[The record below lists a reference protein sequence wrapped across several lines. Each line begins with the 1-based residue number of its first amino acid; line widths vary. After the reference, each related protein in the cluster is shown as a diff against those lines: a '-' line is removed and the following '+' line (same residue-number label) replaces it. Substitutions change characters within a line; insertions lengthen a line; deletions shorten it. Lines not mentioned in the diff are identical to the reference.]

1 MKEVIIAGEKYLDF
15 TKIPEVRDMP
25 NLLEVQRDSYNWFL
39 REGMRDLISTVSPIE
54 DMAGQA
60 TVELLDYRLG
70 DPTNHEDVC
79 RERDL
84 TYQAP
89 LRMLCRLVIKD
100 QETGGILEAKEQEVY
115 LGEFPIMTDTAT
127 FIVNGAERVLVSQ
140 LIRSPGIYLKE
151 EMDASGGTICSA
163 RLIPNSG
170 WWIQIEYDAK
180 DILWIRVDKARKLPF
195 TTFLRALGFEFQME
209 GEIKT
214 MRYEGGDFVVENPVA
229 EDVMGYYTRET
240 LEGTRRDTGEIVKI
254 AKAGER
260 LDAERAKLVEKCRLG
275 RIKLFERIEPIEIRK
290 SIENTLAKDDDVK
303 TQEDA
308 LIKVYER
315 LKQEPYPGRDY
326 AEEFLFNRLF
336 KRKFYDFSKVGRY
349 KMNVKLHVDVPVE
362 RPTLMREDF
371 VKILEYVL
379 KLKAKKDGFE
389 PDDIDHLS
397 HRRVRGIGEL
407 IQNQMRLGFARMERL
422 AKEKMASQDVQTLTP
437 QDVIN
442 YRPVQSALNEFFG
455 SNQLSQF
462 MDQTNPLSELTHK
475 RRVSALGPQ
484 GLTRERAGFEVRD
497 VHHSHYGRICPIES
511 PEGPNIGLIS
521 SLACYARLGEY
532 GFIQTPYRHIKSQ
545 LAFKVIKKFEADGKS
560 YKVGDIVDEATF
572 EKHYAKGVDAFFE
585 HEVTEEVA
593 WREAFEEEDT
603 REHFVSKDQ
612 VTYDN
617 LLGKTV
623 SRTLI
628 DPDSGVTILQ
638 KGELLNGEDVL
649 RLKKLDLDKIGDIRV
664 VEPVRIVQANVRTE
678 NNRFTETRISLRENH
693 EPVDLHPETVR
704 LQYMDVSAKQI
715 ISVTTALIPFLEHDD
730 ANRALMGSNMQRQAV
745 PLIKTES
752 PVVGTGMERKI
763 AADSGCVVV
772 AKHPGVVEFVNS
784 ERVIVKRHEGGE
796 KDEYKLVKWRKSNQG
811 TTINQTPCVNEGD
824 EIVPG
829 TVLADGPSTQNGAL
843 ALGKNVIAAFVPWYG
858 YNFEDAI
865 IISERLMKNYTYCS
879 FHIEKSECEARD
891 TKLGPEEITKDIPT
905 VAEEVLK
912 NLDEEGIV
920 RIGVHVKAE
929 DILVGKVIPR
939 GESELSSEEKIIR
952 AIFGDKAKDVRNTSL
967 KVKPGME
974 GKVIDVKV
982 YSRENGDDLKPGVNK
997 LVRVFIAQK
1006 KNIQVGDK
1014 MAGRHGN
1021 KGILSNIV
1029 PLEDMP
1035 FLEDG
1040 SPVDI
1045 ILNPLGVPSRM
1056 NVGQIL
1062 ETQLGYIVH
1071 KLGFKAI
1078 TPVFN
1083 GATVEEMQDLAA
1095 RAGVPSSGKVKL
1107 YDGKT
1112 GEGFDGEVLVGQ
1124 MYMMKL
1130 NHLVEDKMHA
1140 RSTGSYALVTQ
1151 QPLGGKAQFGGQRL
1165 GEMEVWALEAYGA
1178 ANLLQELLTI
1188 KSDDVAGRVKTY
1200 EAIVKGKNIQSPGMP
1215 ESFNVLV
1222 KELQALG
1229 MKITLYNRFGQ
1240 EARIVEDRDS
1250 NVGAIARKVGLKGYF

>member
-1 MKEVIIAGEKYLDF
+1 MKEITIAGRKYLDF
-15 TKIPEVRDMP
+15 TKIPSVNEEP
-25 NLLEVQRDSYNWFL
+25 YLLEVQKASYKWYL
-39 REGMRDLISTVSPIE
+39 EVGMMDLISTVSPIE
-54 DMAGQA
+54 DVAGHA
-60 TVELLDYRLG
+60 TVELLGYTLG
-70 DPTNHEDVC
+70 EATNDQDTC

-89 LRMLCRLVIKD
+89 LRLLCRLVIKD

-115 LGEFPIMTDTAT
+115 LGEFPIMTETAT

-140 LIRSPGIYLKE
+140 LIRSPGIYFKE
-151 EMDASGGTICSA
+151 EMDASGGSICSA

-170 WWIQIEYDAK
+170 VWVQVEYDAK
-180 DILWIRVDKARKLPF
+180 DILWIRVDKARKLAY
-195 TTFLRALGFEFQME
+195 TTFLRALGFEFDLE
-209 GEIKT
+209 GDMKT
-214 MRYEGGDFVVENPVA
+214 MRYEGKDFVVENPVA
-229 EDVMGYYTRET
+229 EDAMGFYTREA

-254 AKAGER
+254 AKAGAR
-260 LDAERAKLVEKCRLG
+260 LDATAARLVEKCRLP
-275 RIKLFERIEPIEIRK
+275 RITLFEKIEPIEIRK
-290 SIENTLAKDDDVK
+290 TIENTLAKETDDVK

-308 LIKVYER
+308 LAKVYER

-326 AEEFLFNRLF
+326 AEDFLHSRFF
-336 KRKFYDFSKVGRY
+336 VRKYYDLSPVGRY
-349 KMNVKLHVDVPVE
+349 KMNVKLQVNVPVE

-371 VKILEYVL
+371 VKILEFLL
-379 KLKAKKDGFE
+379 KMKAKKEGFE
-389 PDDIDHLS
+389 SDDIDHLS
-397 HRRVRGIGEL
+397 NRRVRGIGEL
-407 IQNQMRLGFARMERL
+407 IQNQMRLGYARMERL

-521 SLACYARLGEY
+521 SLATFARIGAY
-532 GFIQTPYRHIKSQ
+532 GFIQTPYRKIKSKIVFR
-545 LAFKVIKKFEADGKS
+545 ATKSFTAGGKKVQAGEEVDQKFLLEFH
-560 YKVGDIVDEATF
+560 E
-572 EKHYAKGVDAFFE
+572 KGVEAFFE
-585 HEVTEEVA
+585 HEVTNDVL
-593 WREAFEEEDT
+593 WLEAFEEEDT
-603 REHFVSKDQ
+603 REHFIQHKDF
-612 VTYDN
+612 N
-617 LLGKTV
+617 FEHLLGKTV
-623 SRTLI
+623 SRTLL

-638 KGELLNGEDVL
+638 KGELINGADVL
-649 RLKKLDLDKIGDIRV
+649 KLQKLKHIKEIRV
-664 VEPVRIVQANVRTE
+664 VEPVRIVQANARTE
-678 NNRFTETRISLRENH
+678 DNRFTENRVSVRENH

-704 LQYMDVSAKQI
+704 LQFLDVSAKQI
-715 ISVTTALIPFLEHDD
+715 ISVTTSLIPFLEHDD

-745 PLIKTES
+745 PLITTEA
-752 PVVGTGMERKI
+752 PIVGTGMERKI
-763 AADSGCVVV
+763 AIDSGTVVS
-772 AKHPGVVEFVNS
+772 AKHAGVVEFVNS
-784 ERVIVKRHEGGE
+784 ERVIVRRKDDPEAR
-796 KDEYKLVKWRKSNQG
+796 DEYKLVKWRKSNQG
-811 TTINQTPCVNEGD
+811 TTINQTPCVSEGD
-824 EIVPG
+824 KLKAG
-829 TVLADGPSTQNGAL
+829 DVLADGPSTDNGTL
-843 ALGKNVIAAFVPWYG
+843 ALGKNVLAAFVPWYG

-865 IISERLMKNYTYCS
+865 ILSERLVKQYTYCS

-982 YSRENGDDLKPGVNK
+982 YSRDKGDDLKPGVNK

-1021 KGILSNIV
+1021 KGVVSKIV
-1029 PLEDMP
+1029 PIEDMP

-1040 SPVDI
+1040 TPVDI

-1062 ETQLGYIVH
+1062 ETQLGLICH
-1071 KLGFKAI
+1071 RLGFGAI

-1083 GATVEEMQDLAA
+1083 GATVEEIAELA
-1095 RAGVPSSGKVKL
+1095 RQGGVSTTGKVKL
-1107 YDGKT
+1107 FDGKS
-1112 GEGFDGEVLVGQ
+1112 GEVFDGPVLVGM

-1188 KSDDVAGRVKTY
+1188 KSDDVMGRVKTY

-1229 MKITLYNRFGQ
+1229 MKITLFNRFGQ
-1240 EARIVEDRDS
+1240 EARIVEERDRDVS
-1250 NVGAIARKVGLKGYF
+1250 ALARKVGLKGYF